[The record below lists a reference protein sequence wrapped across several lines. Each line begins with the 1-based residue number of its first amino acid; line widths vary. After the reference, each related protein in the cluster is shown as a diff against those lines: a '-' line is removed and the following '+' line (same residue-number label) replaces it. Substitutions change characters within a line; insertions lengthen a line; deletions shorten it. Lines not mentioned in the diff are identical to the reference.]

1 MLRFIL
7 HRFLLM
13 IPTLLGVAVLVFF
26 LLRLMPG
33 DPVTTMLLGDG
44 AGVNIPREV
53 IAAERARL
61 GLDQPLYVQFFKW
74 FWGLLQGDFG
84 YSMWTG
90 RSVTY
95 EIAIRLELS
104 LQVAIMATI
113 LAVALALPLGTL
125 SAIYKDT
132 WIDQAIRVFSIAG
145 LAVPSFWLGMIVIL
159 LLLTWF
165 NWIPP
170 LTFTPFLTNP
180 WENLSQ
186 LIWPALAVGYRYS
199 AVSTRMMRSSILEV
213 LEEDYIRT
221 ARAKGVFERLV
232 VARHAMRN
240 ALLPVVTVIGLEFA
254 FLIGGLVVTEQV
266 FNLNGIGKLFVQAV
280 ARSDFTLIQALV
292 LLVSVF
298 FVLINFVIDLM
309 YAFLDPRIR
318 YR

>member
-1 MLRFIL
+1 MLRFIF

-13 IPTLLGVAVLVFF
+13 IPTLAGVAILVFF

-33 DPVTTMLLGDG
+33 DPVATMLLGDAGG
-44 AGVNIPREV
+44 ANIPPEV
-53 IAAERARL
+53 IEQERARL
-61 GLDQPLYVQFFKW
+61 GLDKPLWVQFFKW
-74 FWGLLQGDFG
+74 TAGLLQGDFG
-84 YSMWTG
+84 VSMWTG
-90 RSVTY
+90 QPVAY
-95 EIAIRLELS
+95 EIGIRLELS
-104 LQVAIMATI
+104 LQVAVMATI
-113 LAVALALPLGTL
+113 LAVLLALPLGTL
-125 SAIYKDT
+125 SAIFKDS
-132 WIDQAIRVFSIAG
+132 WIDQTIRVFSIAG
-145 LAVPSFWLGMIVIL
+145 LAVPSFWLGMIIIL
-159 LLLTWF
+159 LLLTYF
-165 NWIPP
+165 SWIPP
-170 LTFTPFLTNP
+170 LTFTPFLEDP

-213 LEEDYIRT
+213 LQEDYIRT
-221 ARAKGVFERLV
+221 ARAKGVMERLV

-280 ARSDFTLIQALV
+280 ARSDFTMIQALV

-298 FVLINFVIDLM
+298 FVLVNFVMDLM

>member
-1 MLRFIL
+1 MLKFIV

-13 IPTLLGVAVLVFF
+13 IPTLIGVAVLVFF

-33 DPVTTMLLGDG
+33 DPVATMLLGDG
-44 AGVNIPREV
+44 GANMPPEV
-53 IAAERARL
+53 IAQERARL
-61 GLDQPLYVQFFKW
+61 GLDQPLPVQFFKW
-74 FWGLLQGDFG
+74 FGGVLQGDFG

-90 RSVTY
+90 KSVLY
-95 EIAIRLELS
+95 EIGIRLELS

-113 LAVALALPLGTL
+113 LAILLALPLGTL
-125 SAIYKDT
+125 SAVFKDS
-132 WIDQAIRVFSIAG
+132 WIDQSIRVFSIAG
-145 LAVPSFWLGMIVIL
+145 LAVPSFWLGMIIIL
-159 LLLTWF
+159 LLLTLF

-170 LTFTPFLTNP
+170 LTFTPFLQDP

-213 LEEDYIRT
+213 LQEDYIRT
-221 ARAKGVFERLV
+221 ARAKGVVERLV

-280 ARSDFTLIQALV
+280 ARSDFTMIQGLV